1 MKIKFIEPIYSSV
14 VVCFMA
20 TMSVINEV
28 YYTRIGKEVF

>member
-20 TMSVINEV
+20 TVSAINEV
-28 YYTRIGKEVF
+28 YHTRMGKEVF